1 MIATE
6 KEDSVTNSDVILK
19 IERLKM
25 YFPTTSEG
33 IFQRQ
38 TGSIK
43 AVDGL
48 DFFIQRGKTLGL
60 VGESGCGKSTT
71 GQAILQLY
79 RPTSGSVIFDGEELC
94 DLRGDRLRRL
104 RRRMQIVFQDTYA
117 AMNPRMTIG
126 DSIVEPLK
134 VHGLAKGKERI
145 ERVYELL
152 ELVGIPSYFAQ
163 RYPHELSGGQ
173 LQRVGIARARA
184 VKPEFIVCDEPVSA
198 LDVSIQSQIINLLE
212 ELQDKLGLTYLF
224 ISHDLSVVR
233 HISDEIAVMY
243 LGKIVELANRVD
255 LYHKPFHPYT
265 KALLSAVPIPD
276 PDIEERRERILLT
289 GDVPSPSNP
298 PSGCRFRTRCPN
310 AKPVCG
316 DTEPAFRE
324 VETGHWVA
332 CFVYEKESSYHLQD

>member
-6 KEDSVTNSDVILK
+6 KEDSVTNSDIILK

-25 YFPTTSEG
+25 YFPITSEG

-79 RPTSGSVIFDGEELC
+79 RPTSGSIIFDGEELC
-94 DLRGDRLRRL
+94 DLRGERLRRL

-126 DSIVEPLK
+126 DSIVEPLI
-134 VHGLAKGKERI
+134 VHGLAKGKLRI
-145 ERVYELL
+145 MRVYELL
-152 ELVGIPSYFAQ
+152 EMVGISSYFAQ

-173 LQRVGIARARA
+173 LQRVGIARALA
-184 VKPEFIVCDEPVSA
+184 VEPEFIVCDEPVSA

-212 ELQDKLGLTYLF
+212 ELQGKLGLTYLF

-255 LYHKPFHPYT
+255 LYHKPLHPYT
-265 KALLSAVPIPD
+265 QALLSAVPIPD
-276 PDIEERRERILLT
+276 PDIEEKRERILLT

-298 PSGCRFRTRCPN
+298 PSGCRFRTRCHI
-310 AKPVCG
+310 AKPACAE
-316 DTEPAFRE
+316 TEPAFRE
-324 VETGHWVA
+324 VETGHWAA
-332 CFVYEKESSYHLQD
+332 CIRI

>member
-1 MIATE
+1 VIATE
-6 KEDSVTNSDVILK
+6 KEDSVTNSDIILK

-25 YFPTTSEG
+25 YFPITSEG

-79 RPTSGSVIFDGEELC
+79 RPTSGSVIFDEEELC
-94 DLRGDRLRRL
+94 NLRGERLRRL

-145 ERVYELL
+145 TRVYELL
-152 ELVGIPSYFAQ
+152 EMVGIPSYFAQ

-173 LQRVGIARARA
+173 LQRVGIARALA
-184 VKPEFIVCDEPVSA
+184 VEPEFIVCDEPVSA

-212 ELQDKLGLTYLF
+212 ELQDKLVLTYLF

-243 LGKIVELANRVD
+243 LGKIVELASRVD

-276 PDIEERRERILLT
+276 PDIEEKRERILLT

-310 AKPVCG
+310 TKPVCG
-316 DTEPAFRE
+316 DTEPEFRE
-324 VETGHWVA
+324 VEKGHWVA